1 MTIEAVSLLYL
12 LHGIAVIMFCRS
24 RFHKRLTKRICMGV
38 TALEIGIT
46 IGSYF
51 MEGQAVWFLGL
62 FLLSFFGT
70 IAEVLFLSD
79 ENFPKTMF
87 VFLTYSQVFLA
98 VTITSKL
105 LTDWFF
111 NGNVRASGYIR
122 TLLHGGALLFYQKRL
137 RKRFDQIRGELTTGW
152 WPMCLLAV
160 LYTICLSYLLAVVY
174 IGEFGYIQIIFFS
187 LLMAAICLGYGVIYH
202 TIHYMLEAVLS
213 SQIEQHQE
221 ILLQK
226 LKIMERAEENARR
239 VRHDLRHHM
248 LNLAAY
254 AQKGEMQKLLD
265 YLGEYSSMVD
275 TSARKR
281 LCVNPVIDNVL
292 SVYLAQAEQE
302 GIDVNLS
309 AEVEKDIGIQ
319 DVDLVAIL
327 ANLLE
332 NAIHGCA
339 DSGKEQRQI
348 LVWMETRAGRM
359 SIVVEN
365 TCGEKILFKN
375 GLPVSKGRKGVG
387 ISSIGKSVERYGG
400 DVDFASEDGWFTSRV
415 IVPYH

>member
-38 TALEIGIT
+38 AALEIGIT

-51 MEGQAVWFLGL
+51 MEGKAVWFLGL

-265 YLGEYSSMVD
+265 YLGEYSSIVD
-275 TSARKR
+275 TS
-281 LCVNPVIDNVL
+281 
-292 SVYLAQAEQE
+292 
-302 GIDVNLS
+302 
-309 AEVEKDIGIQ
+309 DIGIQ